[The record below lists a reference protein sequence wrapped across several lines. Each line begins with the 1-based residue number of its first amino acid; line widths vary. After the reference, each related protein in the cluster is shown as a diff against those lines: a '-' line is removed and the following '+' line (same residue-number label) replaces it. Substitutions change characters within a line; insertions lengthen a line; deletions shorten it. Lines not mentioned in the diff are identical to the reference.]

1 MRVVVQRVRSA
12 SVTIA
17 GEPVGAIGQGLVLL
31 IAIAPTDT
39 ATELVWMARK
49 CLDLRLFPDEST
61 PKGPFDRSVVEI
73 GGEILA
79 VSQFTLYGDCRKGRR
94 PDFTGSAPGDRAE
107 PLYDQFVELLRG
119 SGLTVATGR
128 FGASMAVELV
138 NDGPVTLVIDRD
150 R

>member
-17 GEPVGAIGQGLVLL
+17 GEPVGEIGRGLVLL

-39 ATELVWMARK
+39 ATELGWMARK

-61 PKGPFDRSVVEI
+61 PKGQFDRSVTDI

-107 PLYDQFVELLRG
+107 ALYDQFVELLRG
-119 SGLTVATGR
+119 GGLTVATGR